1 MAAFDVVLRRRWF
14 GEEME
19 QKLGEYDHS
28 PSVGELL
35 DLARRHG
42 LGGSATLYVR
52 QAGGRGASR
61 DYRIKDLQPPPR
73 DTP

>member
-28 PSVGELL
+28 PSTDELL
-35 DLARRHG
+35 DLARQHS

-52 QAGGRGASR
+52 PVGGRGAGR
-61 DYRIKDLQPPPR
+61 DYRVRDLQAPPR
-73 DTP
+73 GTP